1 MRVQDKS
8 HLLHFMIL
16 LILLSIMSLLILAFQ
31 YEPAFQMV
39 LVVTFGSVYLL
50 WGIIHHHKLKDLH
63 PRITIEY
70 LIISILGT
78 SLLAS
83 LLLRL

>member
-1 MRVQDKS
+1 MRTQDKS
-8 HLLHFMIL
+8 HLLHFIIL
-16 LILLSIMSLLILAFQ
+16 LILLSVVSLLILAFQ
-31 YEPAFQMV
+31 YEPTFQTV
-39 LVVTFGSVYLL
+39 LVVSLGSIYFL

-63 PRITIEY
+63 PRITLEY

-83 LLLRL
+83 LLLQL